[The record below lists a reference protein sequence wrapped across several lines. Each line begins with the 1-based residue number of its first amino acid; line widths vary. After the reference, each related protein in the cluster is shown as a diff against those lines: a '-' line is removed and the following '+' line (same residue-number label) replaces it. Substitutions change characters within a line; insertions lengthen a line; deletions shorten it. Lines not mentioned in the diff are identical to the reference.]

1 MSFRTPLEEQ
11 VAVLVVQAAQGK
23 IGPEAVTPELSLR
36 RDLGL
41 DSLSLSTLLL
51 RFGEELGTDP
61 DAFIEML
68 LESPVNTVAD
78 MVALGERVQV
88 GA

>member
-1 MSFRTPLEEQ
+1 MSYRTPIAEQ
-11 VAVLVVQAAQGK
+11 VASLVAQAAQGK
-23 IGPEAVTPELSLR
+23 IGPEAITPELSLR

-41 DSLSLSTLLL
+41 DSLGLSTLLL
-51 RFGEELGTDP
+51 RLGEELGTDP

-78 MVALGERVQV
+78 MMALGERVKA

>member
-1 MSFRTPLEEQ
+1 MAFRTPIEEQ
-11 VAVLVVQAAQGK
+11 VASLVAQTTQGK
-23 IGPEAVTPELSLR
+23 IDVQAVTPELSLR

-41 DSLSLSTLLL
+41 DSLGLTTLLL
-51 RFGEELGTDP
+51 RFGEELGADP

-68 LESPVNTVAD
+68 LDSPVNTVAD
-78 MVALGERVQV
+78 MVALGARVKA